1 MLSRSGRKEGIRFAH
16 NRWIACIVVAAILGA
31 VSGLYDKYLMASP
44 ANGGV
49 GTDRM
54 AVQSWYIIYQMG
66 MMLIMVFAFWWPHR
80 KSHPFT
86 WHWSILGVS
95 IALSVADFLYFYAL
109 SEPGAMI
116 SIVSMIRRGS
126 VIVSFLFGALLFH
139 EHNLKAKAI
148 DLSLVLLSMVL
159 LFIGSR

>member
-1 MLSRSGRKEGIRFAH
+1 
-16 NRWIACIVVAAILGA
+16 
-31 VSGLYDKYLMASP
+31 
-44 ANGGV
+44 
-49 GTDRM
+49 
-54 AVQSWYIIYQMG
+54 